1 MIKVLVADDH
11 AVVRK
16 GIRQIVAETNDIIVA
31 GETDDGRSTL
41 HEVAKRA
48 YDMVLLDISLPDMS
62 GLEVLKQLT
71 HQKPQ
76 LRVLILSMYPEEQY
90 AIRAL
95 KAGAWGYV
103 TKQSAPDELI
113 SAIRNVSQGRRYV
126 SSSLAENLALWVGSG
141 TGTPLHHSLSDREYQ
156 VMCLI
161 ASGKTAKEISEEL
174 LLSVKTVYSYRT
186 RVLEKMEM
194 KHNAELTRYAM
205 QHGLIS

>member
-16 GIRQIVAETNDIIVA
+16 GLRQIVADTNDIVVA
-31 GETDDGRSTL
+31 GEAIDGKSTL
-41 HEVAKRA
+41 REVSENE
-48 YDMVLLDISLPDMS
+48 YDMVLLDIALPDMS
-62 GLEVLKQLT
+62 GLEVLKQLANR
-71 HQKPQ
+71 KPQ

-113 SAIRNVSQGRRYV
+113 TAIRNVSQGRRYV

-141 TGTPLHHSLSDREYQ
+141 TGTPLHQQLSDREYQ
-156 VMCLI
+156 VMCMI
-161 ASGKTAKEISEEL
+161 AAGKTANQISQEL
-174 LLSVKTVYSYRT
+174 LLSVKTVYSYRS
-186 RVLEKMEM
+186 RVLEKMGM
-194 KHNAELTRYAM
+194 KHNAEPTRYAI